1 MVPKMCVLFQ
11 CIINFLP
18 PNWIISYFFTIVFFW
33 KCFMSYFTVVFY
45 VQFCLGVFYSRCFLS
60 RYFFSM
66 CFIVDTPANLDQA
79 CLMSVLFLQ
88 LKIDHIFSILKK
100 YFIFFSDGDV
110 DVCHSIKSSSWS
122 SNNFNQPRVVNL
134 CPHLYSP
141 FDLHTG
147 KIIIIIYFQKNDD
160 VNKSCLQQ
168 HYF

>member
-1 MVPKMCVLFQ
+1 
-11 CIINFLP
+11 
-18 PNWIISYFFTIVFFW
+18 
-33 KCFMSYFTVVFY
+33 
-45 VQFCLGVFYSRCFLS
+45 
-60 RYFFSM
+60 
-66 CFIVDTPANLDQA
+66 
-79 CLMSVLFLQ
+79 MSVLFLQ

-168 HYF
+168 HYFKKKPRWLFTFLLSFSCSQLGGGGKQSVFVALPLQSIVFLSSGAGQKKFELWRSTTSFSSIIWRPRDFRIYNTNKH

>member
-1 MVPKMCVLFQ
+1 MIQFHKKNIFLNMTQGFLNYMTQVLDQ
-11 CIINFLP
+11 L
-18 PNWIISYFFTIVFFW
+18 
-33 KCFMSYFTVVFY
+33 
-45 VQFCLGVFYSRCFLS
+45 
-60 RYFFSM
+60 
-66 CFIVDTPANLDQA
+66 ANLDQA

-147 KIIIIIYFQKNDD
+147 KIIIIYFKKNDD
-160 VNKSCLQQ
+160 VNKSCCILKKTRDDCL
-168 HYF
+168 HFY